1 MYKLLLI
8 RYKGQLWQINELP
21 VSHACTAG
29 GGEQLSPLEM
39 GHQMGSPKPG
49 ATYCHVP
56 VCVWVEKVTSEG
68 QSFWTCGS
76 LQFLLCSMKLLQTSL
91 PGMLAGERSA
101 GGQVRFGDSF
111 ILQEAL
117 CIFKIWVLWY
127 NLILYLIFT
136 KLALSLL
143 FSIND
148 CAFRGE
154 LILFKTRFCILQFDC
169 EYGILKHFCSLIV
182 QLKTL
187 KNKY

>member
-1 MYKLLLI
+1 MNSQCHMLA
-8 RYKGQLWQINELP
+8 LP
-21 VSHACTAG
+21 VVGSSSPPWRWDIKWGHQNLGPLTATSLCVC
-29 GGEQLSPLEM
+29 EWRRSPLKANHF
-39 GHQMGSPKPG
+39 GHVEVCNFYYVVWS
-49 ATYCHVP
+49 YCRLP
-56 VCVWVEKVTSEG
+56 YLEC
-68 QSFWTCGS
+68 
-76 LQFLLCSMKLLQTSL
+76 LQ
-91 PGMLAGERSA
+91 ERSA